1 MPSRIMIT
9 PLTLLYKEPT
19 LFDDLEL
26 PTINFADR
34 GYDNLFLTPWELDRD
49 VLIDNLLMET
59 GELNVLY
66 TNPSF
71 MKWAIKQWSKKE
83 LPVWQQLFET
93 MFFRYN
99 PIWNKDGVI
108 EHTASETET
117 PGVTETE
124 QKTYNLQ
131 DAAHHVIVNTGDTTT
146 VLDGEQNTTD
156 SVETDNTTTTDT
168 SVSAYDTNSFQP
180 RDKVV
185 EVLDGDESRTGRTET
200 DNTEIVTD
208 NTQSARDGTDTRTG
222 TETTSRSRAGT
233 NGRISSTTDVEQGNI
248 GVTSSQNL
256 IEQEREL
263 VKFSI
268 YDFIIQDFKA
278 RFCVL
283 LY

>member
-1 MPSRIMIT
+1 MPNRIMIT
-9 PLTLLYKEPT
+9 PLTLLYKEPP
-19 LFDDLEL
+19 LFANLEL
-26 PTINFADR
+26 PTTNFADR
-34 GYDNLFLTPWELDRD
+34 GYDDLFLTPWALDRD

-66 TNPSF
+66 TDPDF
-71 MKWAIKQWSKKE
+71 MKWAIGQWCRKE
-83 LPVWQQLFET
+83 LPVWQQLYET

-108 EHTASETET
+108 EHTTSETET

-131 DAAHHVIVNTGDTTT
+131 DAAHHVVVNTGNTTT

-168 SVSAYDTNSFQP
+168 SVSAYDTSAFQP

-200 DNTEIVTD
+200 DNTEVVTD

-222 TETTSRSRAGT
+222 TETTSRSRVGT

-268 YDFIIQDFKA
+268 YDFIIQDFKE

-283 LY
+283 VY